1 MKELLTTP
9 LHIAC
14 QNSNIEAVRIL
25 IEQQSFD
32 VNVLVNDRNFIVELL
47 QNSGYMDFSIM
58 NMIFRKR
65 KPQINSGTNLAL
77 N

>member
-25 IEQQSFD
+25 IEQQNYD
-32 VNVLVNDRNFIVELL
+32 INVLVNDKNFIVELL
-47 QNSGYMDFSIM
+47 
-58 NMIFRKR
+58 
-65 KPQINSGTNLAL
+65 
-77 N
+77 